1 MTLQEQIDIVLEL
14 DAKRTPNTRAKV
26 LCIDK
31 EKDRIYYAMHPE
43 ETKEVDINFYTS
55 APQMVEI
62 IRKQAEI
69 IKVAKEELIDLI
81 EEYLHWRKVNPQIK
95 GGENYLKRFRQALK
109 TIEEMEK

>member
-1 MTLQEQIDIVLEL
+1 MSKNLTLQEQIDIVLEL

-55 APQMVEI
+55 APRMVEI
-62 IRKQAEI
+62 IRKQSEML
-69 IKVAKEELIDLI
+69 KVAKEGLSN
-81 EEYLHWRKVNPQIK
+81 YSS
-95 GGENYLKRFRQALK
+95 GGKHTIAAKTLA